1 MRELLGKYLDEHIL
15 IAVALYVVLAV
26 GEQISNGIFS
36 TKFVIKDL
44 TDIFVWV
51 FGQLS
56 IKMYCE
62 GSQEN
67 EFAQMLKEVSGYTFD
82 QQGKLILLFK
92 FDTGSMI
99 FEQITALE

>member
-15 IAVALYVVLAV
+15 IAVALYIVLAV

-56 IKMYCE
+56 IKYGIDSGLNTKIGE
-62 GSQEN
+62 S
-67 EFAQMLKEVSGYTFD
+67 LKSKE
-82 QQGKLILLFK
+82 
-92 FDTGSMI
+92 
-99 FEQITALE
+99 